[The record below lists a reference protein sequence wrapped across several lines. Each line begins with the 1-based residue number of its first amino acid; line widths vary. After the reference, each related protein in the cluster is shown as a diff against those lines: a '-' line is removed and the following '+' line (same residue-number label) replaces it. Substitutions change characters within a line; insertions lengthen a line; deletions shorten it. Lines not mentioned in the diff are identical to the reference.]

1 MTSTSRP
8 VIRLALGALVALAL
22 TMSLA
27 VAPAEAVQDLDA
39 EQRFIA
45 LINADRKAAGL
56 QSLAPA
62 DDVRSVALA
71 WSHTMA
77 AARKMW
83 HNPKYHEQ
91 YCCWR
96 RAAEN
101 VGWTTVSDMNDPGT
115 VAAAVERL
123 HKAFMD
129 SEGHRKNI
137 MHPEHDHIGL
147 AIEMRA
153 DSCPDGV
160 SSRNC
165 MWVTE
170 NFREWDGTQP
180 AGGLKSPY
188 SSSRDRDASGETIPD
203 VTVSD
208 KVFSGGFD
216 NNEATVERLG
226 ANADSAVQLSQ
237 ARFGSDAA
245 THAVVAR
252 DDSFPDS
259 LAGAPLT
266 ADGPLLFTPSAG
278 LSAAVTSELQRV
290 LPKGAT
296 VYLLGGDVALSPSV
310 DRAIRNAGL
319 SPKRL
324 AGPTRVETALV
335 VADEVRRVYGDTD
348 AVAIARAH
356 GHGSDPNGPT
366 GWVDSVTG
374 GAWAAS
380 RGVPVLISPTEKLP
394 GNVRAWLDTDGPRT
408 TILLGGETALS
419 RAVLDAAPRATRIA
433 GGDRTDTAAAVS
445 SQLWGV
451 TAGSSNREFIVI
463 DGWARDGW
471 RHGLASAGLAADTSA
486 PVLLANA
493 SSSGQPAATSS
504 LVGACTTKSVDLLM
518 IGSLGN
524 DVAGTLEAL
533 DGRAC

>member
-1 MTSTSRP
+1 MTSSLRHVT
-8 VIRLALGALVALAL
+8 RLALAALVALAL
-22 TMSLA
+22 AMSLA
-27 VAPAEAVQDLDA
+27 VAPADAVQNLDA
-39 EQRFIA
+39 EQHFIG

-62 DDVRSVALA
+62 ADVRNVALG
-71 WSHTMA
+71 WSNTMA
-77 AARKMW
+77 TERRMW
-83 HNPKYHEQ
+83 HNPSYSEQ
-91 YCCWR
+91 FCCWR

-101 VGWTTVSDMNDPGT
+101 VGWTTISDINDPAK
-115 VAAAVERL
+115 VSAAVQRL

-137 MHPEHDHIGL
+137 MNPEHDHIGL

-160 SSRNC
+160 SSANC

-180 AGGLKSPY
+180 AGGLQNPY
-188 SSSRDRDASGETIPD
+188 EGTAGRDSSGDTTTNVS
-203 VTVSD
+203 VSD

-216 NNEATVERLG
+216 GNETTVERLG
-226 ANADSAVQLSQ
+226 SKADSAIQVSQ

-245 THAVVAR
+245 KHAVVAR
-252 DDSFPDS
+252 DDTFPDS

-266 ADGPLLFTPSAG
+266 ADGPLLFTPSSG
-278 LSAAVTSELQRV
+278 LSSAVASELQRV
-290 LPKGAT
+290 LPSGAT
-296 VYLLGGDVALSPSV
+296 VYLLGGDVALSSSV
-310 DRAIRNAGL
+310 DKAIRNAGL

-324 AGPTRVETALV
+324 SGATRVDTALV
-335 VADEVRRVYGDTD
+335 VADEVRRVYGDTG

-366 GWVDSVTG
+366 SWVDSVTG

-394 GNVRAWLDTDGPRT
+394 RNVRSWLDKDGPGA

-419 RAVLDAAPRATRIA
+419 KAVLDAAPRATRVA

-445 SQLWGV
+445 SRLWGV
-451 TAGSSNREFIVI
+451 TAGSSDRQFIVI

-471 RHGLASAGLAADTSA
+471 RHGLASAGLAADQAA
-486 PVLLANA
+486 PVLLANTG
-493 SSSGQPAATSS
+493 SSAQPSATAN
-504 LVGACTTKSVDLLM
+504 LVSACTTPSVDLLLV
-518 IGSLGN
+518 GSLSDGL
-524 DVAGTLEAL
+524 AGTLEAL